1 MFVELV
7 CFTIQ
12 LKLLINTRYLPF
24 NDYRATYSTIPT
36 RHVLQTISSPEE
48 LFIWLTV
55 CLRRIYVVSV
65 ENSEARNSC
74 CCTYK
79 PFKRNICFTCC
90 VISCFIFQTQHFK
103 IINLNKVNELSLV
116 YSYYYS
122 SGANTI
128 GYLNI
133 YLEIRMKKRTKY
145 YYFRIKTY

>member
-12 LKLLINTRYLPF
+12 LRLLINTRYLPF

-48 LFIWLTV
+48 LFLWFAV
-55 CLRRIYVVSV
+55 CLRLKYVVFV
-65 ENSEARNSC
+65 ENSEARNGC
-74 CCTYK
+74 Y
-79 PFKRNICFTCC
+79 

-122 SGANTI
+122 SRANTI
-128 GYLNI
+128 GHLNI
-133 YLEIRMKKRTKY
+133 YLEIRMKKRIKY
-145 YYFRIKTY
+145 FYFRIKT